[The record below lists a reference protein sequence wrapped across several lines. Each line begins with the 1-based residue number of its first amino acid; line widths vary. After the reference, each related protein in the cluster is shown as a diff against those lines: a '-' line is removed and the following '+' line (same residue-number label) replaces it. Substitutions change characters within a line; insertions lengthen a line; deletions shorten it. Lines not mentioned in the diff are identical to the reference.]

1 VKPRPNSWNDLD
13 AQEVSTST
21 RLQDSQAWYE
31 QQLAEATKE
40 LSERVGMQGSLGQVS
55 AGGVQISSGLGLGA
69 YEGGILKSTIEPDGD
84 VFIGSNIE
92 QHSGVSFAVFVNTQA
107 YNAEE
112 MQEGDILIGNNS
124 DSVSNMKWDA
134 SEGQFQFRFGTTV
147 TAYMDTDGTLKFLA
161 GEIGGWVI
169 GPDSIKDAAGVVG
182 MLSTVT
188 GGDDIRFFAGHA
200 TPASA
205 PFRVT
210 EAGAL
215 VASNA
220 TITGSITATSGSIAG
235 WQISDTRIQKY
246 TGLIGIAL
254 DSDVPQIRVGD
265 TGGTYIII
273 NGDALTPGI
282 SSSNYDAGVSGFNID
297 ADTGDAEFNNLTAR
311 GELRTFLLT
320 SSNQMAVAGNII
332 VSKDAGKLGADVSS
346 GATTVNFGKALTVGD
361 WIKIQGPDDAGSN
374 NLEWMLIGSL
384 VSGTTY
390 NVTRNVDGSGAN
402 GWLKDTPFVVIG
414 ASGDS
419 RIELVAGSSGSIQ
432 LITQGAT
439 WNTQTVQAS
448 MSTVA
453 GAITAGGGSVNI
465 DSTGITTDNNY
476 PGVSFL
482 ATNPLKTAYLKM
494 SSTDDF
500 AIRNSVAGKK
510 ISLTID
516 LADASTPAVQWSE
529 DGNNANV
536 SLLTVNAS
544 PTAPARLTIGGIAA
558 ANVGIDLWA
567 NKDGKAT
574 VFNDNSYDID
584 FRIEGSTEAN
594 MFFIDAGNNRVGI
607 GTGSPS
613 AAFNAE
619 GGAVFNDFGADV
631 DHRIEGDT
639 DPNLQVWDAGL
650 DAIGMGGAA
659 ESGYKLKVTGDEK
672 VTGKIVA
679 DAIEVANGSATLGST
694 FSITGTAGT
703 YQDTGLSV
711 TLPSAGSYRIT
722 ANVRGVL
729 QGNAGTLWWITAK
742 LYNST
747 DAADVT
753 DSERIVTLTG
763 TTGLNLQNTAPIVT
777 RVTVAASKTIK
788 LYAFR
793 NGDGSPSWT
802 QSNIGSDA
810 NGRTTL
816 MYEKE

>member
-1 VKPRPNSWNDLD
+1 
-13 AQEVSTST
+13 
-21 RLQDSQAWYE
+21 
-31 QQLAEATKE
+31 
-40 LSERVGMQGSLGQVS
+40 
-55 AGGVQISSGLGLGA
+55 
-69 YEGGILKSTIEPDGD
+69 
-84 VFIGSNIE
+84 
-92 QHSGVSFAVFVNTQA
+92 
-107 YNAEE
+107 
-112 MQEGDILIGNNS
+112 
-124 DSVSNMKWDA
+124 
-134 SEGQFQFRFGTTV
+134 
-147 TAYMDTDGTLKFLA
+147 MDTDGTLKFLA

-200 TPASA
+200 TPGSA

-220 TITGSITATSGSIAG
+220 TITGSITATGGSIAG
-235 WQISDTRIQKY
+235 WQISSTRIQKFV
-246 TGLIGIAL
+246 GAIGIAL

-265 TGGTYIII
+265 TGGIYVLI
-273 NGDALTPGI
+273 NGDASTPGI
-282 SSSNYDAGVSGFNID
+282 MSSNFVSGQ
-297 ADTGDAEFNNLTAR
+297 TGFYINASTADAEFNNIVAR
-311 GELRTFLLT
+311 GELKTFILT
-320 SSNQMAVAGNII
+320 TSNQMAVAGNISI
-332 VSKDAGKLGADVSS
+332 DKDAGKLGADVSS
-346 GATTVNFGKALTVGD
+346 GATTVNFGKALTVGN

-414 ASGDS
+414 APGDS
-419 RIELVAGSSGSIQ
+419 RIELVAGSSASIQ

-453 GAITAGGGSVNI
+453 GAITAAGGSVNI

-482 ATNPLKTAYLKM
+482 ATNPAQTAYLKM
-494 SSTDDF
+494 TSTDDF

-544 PTAPARLTIGGIAA
+544 PTSPARLTVGGIAA

-567 NKDGKAT
+567 NSDGKAT
-574 VFNDNSYDID
+574 VFNDNSYDVD

-613 AAFNAE
+613 VAFNAE

-631 DHRIEGDT
+631 DFRIEGDT
-639 DPNLQVWDAGL
+639 DSNLFVADAGL
-650 DAIGMGGAA
+650 DAVGVGGAA
-659 ESGYKLKVTGDEK
+659 ESGYKFKVTGR
-672 VTGKIVA
+672 I
-679 DAIEVANGSATLGST
+679 NST
-694 FSITGTAGT
+694 SGIMTETNLVMG
-703 YQDTGLSV
+703 
-711 TLPSAGSYRIT
+711 
-722 ANVRGVL
+722 
-729 QGNAGTLWWITAK
+729 
-742 LYNST
+742 YNST
-747 DAADVT
+747 LANLASISISQFRGMLLVSDVNGDTSQLIMCTAAGSFTSLGGSLSCNLNSDAGSNIAVFI
-753 DSERIVTLTG
+753 SGGNFLIKNRFGSSRIV
-763 TTGLNLQNTAPIVT
+763 
-777 RVTVAASKTIK
+777 RVQT
-788 LYAFR
+788 FG
-793 NGDGSPSWT
+793 N
-802 QSNIGSDA
+802 
-810 NGRTTL
+810 
-816 MYEKE
+816 